1 MVEAIKPIDAE
12 MKLAQLLGEDIFAQ
26 NSTTPAP
33 AETPAMSETAI
44 PRKDFSGNPFEDM
57 LSRAV
62 DALNGVSQSEATTNQ
77 LIDKYLKG
85 EMDLQAVMIAQS
97 KTTILVQLAVTTINA
112 AVTSFKEITQM
123 QV

>member
-1 MVEAIKPIDAE
+1 MVEAISPVNAE
-12 MKLAQLLGEDIFAQ
+12 LRLAQLLGDDIFAQ
-26 NSTTPAP
+26 SSTAPAP
-33 AETPAMSETAI
+33 SEIPAMSEAAI
-44 PRKDFSGNPFEDM
+44 PRADFSGNPFEDM

-62 DALNGVSQSEATTNQ
+62 EALNGVSQSEAATNQ

-85 EMDLQAVMIAQS
+85 EMDLQSVMVAQS
-97 KTTILVQLAVTTINA
+97 KTTILVQLAVTAINA

>member
-1 MVEAIKPIDAE
+1 MAQAISPVNAE
-12 MKLAQLLGEDIFAQ
+12 LRLAQLLGDDILAPS
-26 NSTTPAP
+26 STVAP
-33 AETPAMSETAI
+33 PSQVSPVAETGVS
-44 PRKDFSGNPFEDM
+44 RVSFSGNPFEDM

-62 DALNGVSQSEATTNQ
+62 EALNGVSQSEATTNQ

-85 EMDLQAVMIAQS
+85 EMDLQSVMVAQS